1 MAKVSRE
8 SAQVN
13 DHGVVEDRHGEMEG
27 YTVNFLTFREEID
40 GAPLLRGL
48 PGDHCTCPHW
58 GYVISGRVTYT
69 FDDHVEVHEAG
80 DAFYV
85 PPGHRPKVD
94 AGTEFLQFSP
104 SEQLNPVSAH
114 MMASMQAMM
123 QGA

>member
-8 SAQVN
+8 SAKVD
-13 DHGVVEDRHGEMEG
+13 DHGVVEDRHAELDG
-27 YTVNFLTFREEID
+27 YAVSFLTFREDID

-58 GYVISGRVTYT
+58 GYVIKGRLTYT

-85 PPGHRPKVD
+85 PPGHTPKVE
-94 AGTEFLQFSP
+94 AGTEYLQFSP
-104 SEQLNPVSAH
+104 SEELAVVSTH
-114 MMASMQAMM
+114 MMANM
-123 QGA
+123 GAG